1 MPSSSKLTVRLR
13 MYDLDEV
20 MEAVHQLE
28 KGITAAVT
36 LGRSLILQQV
46 CGWPLI
52 SDLRSDLVVVAVPK
66 YNVWGCQGHLYTSV
80 IVVGVRL
87 HDYIARFFAST
98 SLDRI
103 GVQETG
109 VECGFLATQKSPK
122 AL

>member
-66 YNVWGCQGHLYTSV
+66 YGVEGCQGHLYTSV

-87 HDYIARFFAST
+87 HDS
-98 SLDRI
+98 
-103 GVQETG
+103 G
-109 VECGFLATQKSPK
+109 P
-122 AL
+122 